1 MGLVDLLT
9 VFDESW
15 YFPFSPAGLVMRGS
29 ETFRSYASRNE
40 VKEAAEEKSL
50 LYLVQVLSALGAQ
63 LPLIPQAPTPTCPAV
78 AWCVGGSR

>member
-1 MGLVDLLT
+1 MGLDDLLI

-15 YFPFSPAGLVMRGS
+15 YFPFSPAGWLCEAPKPFGVTLPGTRW
-29 ETFRSYASRNE
+29 
-40 VKEAAEEKSL
+40 KEAAEEKSL